1 MSYEF
6 AKKEI
11 GDYRITI
18 YQDEDA
24 ECPCTE
30 WDLVGVY
37 FWDYS
42 DYGYN
47 RELSRGCSR
56 EVDAKNAED
65 ALKDLVCNYVS
76 QKKIIDYI
84 NNEVEKRP
92 KVLYGIENIH
102 TGEITFNARGGAY
115 QDKNAAYR
123 KMAELGVK
131 EYRLVEYKLESKGE

>member
-18 YQDEDA
+18 YQDNDA

-42 DYGYN
+42 DFLLCKFVTHN
-47 RELSRGCSR
+47 S
-56 EVDAKNAED
+56 
-65 ALKDLVCNYVS
+65 NY
-76 QKKIIDYI
+76 
-84 NNEVEKRP
+84 
-92 KVLYGIENIH
+92 
-102 TGEITFNARGGAY
+102 F
-115 QDKNAAYR
+115 
-123 KMAELGVK
+123 
-131 EYRLVEYKLESKGE
+131 